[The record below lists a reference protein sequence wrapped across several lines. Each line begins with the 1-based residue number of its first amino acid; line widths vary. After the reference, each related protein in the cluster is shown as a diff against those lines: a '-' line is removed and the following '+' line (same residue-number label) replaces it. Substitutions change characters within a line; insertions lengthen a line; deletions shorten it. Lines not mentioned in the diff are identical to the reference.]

1 MKKFAAIL
9 LALVLAL
16 GCFTGCGS
24 SNKGDTVMSVDGVD
38 VSFDEYMY
46 YLKTAASTLTS
57 YYQSSTGGGV
67 DWDGVCIYD
76 KTKTN
81 AEWCIN
87 EALYNAAQA
96 CVIMSKG
103 KSMNCL
109 PTDEQLKTLD
119 DNISSIRK
127 NHEDEDDPDAAF
139 TAALNGQGFTL
150 DSFKAVN
157 KVNFTLANIFASL
170 YGEDG
175 EKVSEETLK
184 GYIDENGFM
193 TSAHI
198 LFLTYKEVK
207 GDDGKTT
214 KKDLSD
220 EQKAEKKATAEKL
233 CKELKAIKDD
243 TKRKEKFFDYMKE
256 YSEDPGKES
265 YPNGYCFTEGA
276 MVSEYTDTTK
286 ALKNY
291 EVSDVVESDYG
302 YHIIMRLPTTAS
314 DVDVS
319 NQYGYTL
326 GQMAASYDFDDE
338 MKTWGVSS
346 KAEFNS
352 AYKDFDFTQ
361 FFSDSTGFTFTTYA
375 SYTAEKK

>member
-24 SNKGDTVMSVDGVD
+24 SNKGDTVMSVDGTD
-38 VSFDEYMY
+38 VSFDEFMY
-46 YLKTAASTLTS
+46 YLKTAATTLTS

-81 AEWCIN
+81 AEWCVN

-103 KSMNCL
+103 KSMDCL
-109 PTDEQLKTLD
+109 PTDEQLQTLE

-127 NHEDEDDPDAAF
+127 NYEDEDDPDAAF
-139 TAALNGQGFTL
+139 NSALNGQGFTL
-150 DSFKAVN
+150 DTFKQIN

-170 YGEDG
+170 YGENG
-175 EKVSEETLK
+175 EKVSDETLK

-198 LFLTYKEVK
+198 LFKTSEDVE
-207 GDDGKTT
+207 GEDGKTT
-214 KKDLSD
+214 TKELSD
-220 EQKAEKKATAEKL
+220 SAKAEKKAKAEKL
-233 CKELKAIKDD
+233 AKELQAITDD
-243 TKRKEKFFDYMKE
+243 EKRKEKFFEYMKE

-265 YPNGYCFTEGA
+265 YPNGYCFTEGV
-276 MVSEYTDTTK
+276 MVTEYTDATK
-286 ALKNY
+286 ALKDY
-291 EVSDVVESDYG
+291 EVSDVVESQHG
-302 YHIIMRLPTTAS
+302 YHVIMRLPTTAS

-338 MKTWGVSS
+338 MKSWDVSS
-346 KAEFNS
+346 KAKFNS
-352 AYKDFDFTQ
+352 QYKDFDFTQ
-361 FFSDSTGFTFTTYA
+361 FFSNTDGFKFTTYA

>member
-24 SNKGDTVMSVDGVD
+24 KNGDTVMTVDGVD

-46 YLKTAASTLTS
+46 YLKTAASTLVS

-67 DWDGVCIYD
+67 DWGGVCIYD

-87 EALYNAAQA
+87 EALYNAAQGA
-96 CVIMSKG
+96 VIMSKG

-119 DNISSIRK
+119 DNISTIKK
-127 NHEDEDDPDAAF
+127 NYEDQDDPDAAF
-139 TAALNGQGFTL
+139 VSALNGQGFTL
-150 DSFKAVN
+150 ESFEQVN
-157 KVNFTLANIFASL
+157 KINYTLANIFASL
-170 YGEDG
+170 YGENG
-175 EKVSEETLK
+175 EKVSDETLK

-198 LFLTYKEVK
+198 LFRTKEDVE
-207 GDDGKTT
+207 GEDGKTT
-214 KKDLSD
+214 EKDISD
-220 EQKAEKKATAEKL
+220 EAKAEKKATAEKL

-243 TKRKEKFFDYMKE
+243 QKRKEKFLEYMKE

-265 YPNGYCFTEGA
+265 YPNGYCFTEGT
-276 MVSEYTDTTK
+276 MVTEYTDTTK
-286 ALKNY
+286 ALKEY
-291 EVSDVVESDYG
+291 EVSDVVESSFG
-302 YHIIMRLPTTAS
+302 YHVIMRLPTTAS
-314 DVDVS
+314 DVDIS

-326 GQMAASYDFDDE
+326 GQMAASYDFDDD
-338 MKTWGVSS
+338 MKTWDISS

-352 AYKDFDFTQ
+352 QYKDFDFTQ
-361 FFSDSTGFTFTTYA
+361 FFSDSTGFTFTTYEA
-375 SYTAEKK
+375 YSADKSK

>member
-24 SNKGDTVMSVDGVD
+24 GSEDTVMTVDGVD

-57 YYQSSTGGGV
+57 YYQSCTGGGV

-103 KSMNCL
+103 KSMDCL
-109 PTDEQLKTLD
+109 PTDEQLETIET
-119 DNISSIRK
+119 NISSIK
-127 NHEDEDDPDAAF
+127 ENYADEDDPDAAF
-139 TAALNGQGFTL
+139 VSALNGQGFTL
-150 DSFKAVN
+150 DSFKQVN
-157 KVNFTLANIFASL
+157 KVNYTLANIFASL
-170 YGEDG
+170 YGENG
-175 EKVSEETLK
+175 ENVSEETLK
-184 GYIDENGFM
+184 SYIDENGFM

-198 LFLTYKEVK
+198 LFLTYEEVE
-207 GDDGKTT
+207 GDDGTTT
-214 KKDLSD
+214 KQDLSD
-220 EQKAEKKATAEKL
+220 SEKAEKKAKAEEL
-233 CKELKAIKDD
+233 AKELKAIEDDSERKD
-243 TKRKEKFFDYMKE
+243 KFFEYMEE

-265 YPNGYCFTEGA
+265 YPDGYCFTEGA
-276 MVSEYTDTTK
+276 MVTEYTDATE
-286 ALKNY
+286 ALGDY

-314 DVDVS
+314 DVDIS

-338 MKTWGVSS
+338 MKTWDVSS

-352 AYKDFDFTQ
+352 AYKNFDFTQ
-361 FFSDSTGFTFTTYA
+361 FFSDSTGFTFTTYEA
-375 SYTAEKK
+375 YSAEKK

>member
-24 SNKGDTVMSVDGVD
+24 SNKGDTVMTVDGVD

-67 DWDGVCIYD
+67 DWEGVCIYD

-109 PTDEQLKTLD
+109 PTDEQLQTLE
-119 DNISSIRK
+119 DNISTIRK
-127 NHEDEDDPDAAF
+127 NYEDQDDPDAAF
-139 TAALNGQGFTL
+139 NSALNGQGFTL
-150 DSFKAVN
+150 DTFKQIN

-170 YGEDG
+170 YGENG

-184 GYIDENGFM
+184 GYIEENGFM

-198 LFLTYKEVK
+198 LFKTTEEVK
-207 GDDGKTT
+207 GEDGKTT
-214 KKDLSD
+214 EKDISD
-220 EQKAEKKATAEKL
+220 SAKAEKKATAEKL
-233 CKELKAIKDD
+233 AKELKAIKDD
-243 TKRKEKFFDYMKE
+243 EKRKEKFFEYMKE

-265 YPNGYCFTEGA
+265 YPDGYCFTEGT
-276 MVSEYTDTTK
+276 MVQEYTDTTK
-286 ALKNY
+286 ALKDY
-291 EVSDVVESDYG
+291 EVSDVVESKFG
-302 YHIIMRLPTTAS
+302 YHVIMRLPTTAS
-314 DVDVS
+314 NVDIN

-338 MKTWGVSS
+338 MKSWDVAS
-346 KAEFNS
+346 KAKFNS
-352 AYKDFDFTQ
+352 QYAGFDFTQ
-361 FFSDSTGFTFTTYA
+361 FFSNTDGFTFTTYA

>member
-16 GCFTGCGS
+16 GCLTGCGS
-24 SNKGDTVMSVDGVD
+24 KKGDTVMSVDGTD
-38 VSFDEYMY
+38 VSFDEFMY
-46 YLKTAASTLTS
+46 YLKTAASTLTN

-81 AEWCIN
+81 AEWCVN
-87 EALYNAAQA
+87 EAMYNAAQA

-109 PTDEQLKTLD
+109 PTDEQLKTLE
-119 DNISSIRK
+119 DNISTIRK
-127 NHEDEDDPDAAF
+127 NYEDQDDPDAAF
-139 TAALNGQGFTL
+139 TSALNGQGFTL
-150 DSFKAVN
+150 DTFKQIN

-170 YGEDG
+170 YGENG
-175 EKVSEETLK
+175 EKVSDETLK

-198 LFLTYKEVK
+198 LFKTTEEVK
-207 GDDGKTT
+207 GEDGKTT
-214 KKDLSD
+214 EKEISD
-220 EQKAEKKATAEKL
+220 SAKAEKKAKAEKL
-233 CKELKAIKDD
+233 AKELKAIKDD
-243 TKRKEKFFDYMKE
+243 EKRKEKFFEYMKND
-256 YSEDPGKES
+256 SEDPGKES
-265 YPNGYCFTEGA
+265 YPNGYCFTEGT
-276 MVSEYTDTTK
+276 MVQEYTDATK
-286 ALKNY
+286 ALKDY
-291 EVSDVVESDYG
+291 EVSDVVESKFG

-314 DVDVS
+314 NVDIN

-326 GQMAASYDFDDE
+326 GQMAASYDFDEE
-338 MKTWGVSS
+338 MKSWDVSS
-346 KAEFNS
+346 KAKLNS
-352 AYKDFDFTQ
+352 QYKDFDFTQ
-361 FFSDSTGFTFTTYA
+361 FFSNTDGFKFTTYA